1 MTRGEGA
8 IRTAFPDSARVD
20 LFLTGGIPVGYAILI
35 GDSIR
40 STSQDQV
47 RRFLPPPALM
57 WGALGRL
64 AVPPLPDT
72 IVTMQGD
79 TVNAEI
85 GRPAEWRLR
94 IVGNQLMQL
103 IRVAGGRV
111 AESVTRDA
119 GGRLVYE
126 VPGRRR
132 LWLGIVRDE
141 EVPAF
146 NASIWNR

>member
-1 MTRGEGA
+1 
-8 IRTAFPDSARVD
+8 
-20 LFLTGGIPVGYAILI
+20 
-35 GDSIR
+35 
-40 STSQDQV
+40 
-47 RRFLPPPALM
+47 M

-72 IVTMQGD
+72 TVTMQGD
-79 TVNAEI
+79 TLNAAI

-111 AESVTRDA
+111 AESVTRA
-119 GGRLVYE
+119 PGGRLLYE
-126 VPGRRR
+126 VPSRRR
-132 LWLGIVRDE
+132 LWLGVVRDE

-146 NASIWNR
+146 DASIWNR